1 MTLAPGT
8 RLGVYEIHSALG
20 AGGMGE
26 VYRARDTRLQRD
38 VALKILPDAF
48 AADTDR
54 LARFEREAQMLA
66 SLNHP
71 NIAAIHGLEE
81 SGSVRALVLELVE
94 GNTLADLIAGGR
106 PLPVDE
112 ALAIARQIAEA
123 LQAAHEQGVVHRD
136 LKPANIKVRPDGTV
150 KVLDFGLAKLA
161 AGPTTGGYY
170 GDDQRTRPDVS
181 RSPTITTPAMTQMGV
196 IMGTAG
202 YMSPEQAK
210 GRDAD
215 TRSDVWAFG
224 AVLYEMLT
232 GRRAFEGE
240 DVSDTLASVLKSDPD
255 WSRLSADVPPAVG
268 TLIRRCLVKDRRE
281 RLSEIATAK
290 FVLSEW
296 GSLIEPGAARE
307 ASAAPAASRGSR
319 RQWVLPVVATA
330 LTAAVVGA
338 GAWALRSTPRPPVV
352 ARFSIAPDGG
362 VFSGTPVQVVAVSP
376 DGTRLAYSAN
386 RRIYVRSIDELDAR
400 AVTDTILANTPVP
413 VFAPDGESI
422 VFAAVAE
429 GGLALRRV
437 AVSGGASSTITT
449 LEGVPS
455 FSGMSWSRDG
465 ILIAAAG
472 GNGGILRVRAG
483 GGAPERLVRYW
494 PGRDFSRTPV
504 AARWPD
510 GALHGCKE
518 YWR

>member
-1 MTLAPGT
+1 M
-8 RLGVYEIHSALG
+8 SA
-20 AGGMGE
+20 
-26 VYRARDTRLQRD
+26 R
-38 VALKILPDAF
+38 
-48 AADTDR
+48 
-54 LARFEREAQMLA
+54 
-66 SLNHP
+66 S
-71 NIAAIHGLEE
+71 
-81 SGSVRALVLELVE
+81 VLELVE

-170 GDDQRTRPDVS
+170 GDDQSTRPDVS

-215 TRSDVWAFG
+215 KRSDVWAFG

-232 GRRAFEGE
+232 GRRAFDGE
-240 DVSDTLASVLKSDPD
+240 DISDTLASVLKSEPD
-255 WSRLSADVPPAVG
+255 WSRLSADVPPAVA

-281 RLSEIATAK
+281 RLSEIATAR

-296 GSLIEPGAARE
+296 GSLIGPGAARE
-307 ASAAPAASRGSR
+307 ASAAPAVSRGSR

-330 LTAAVVGA
+330 ITAVVVSA
-338 GAWALRSTPRPPVV
+338 GAWALRSTPRPPLV

-362 VFSGTPVQVVAVSP
+362 VFSGPLFKSSP
-376 DGTRLAYSAN
+376 SLQTERSWRIRPTGEFTSARLTN
-386 RRIYVRSIDELDAR
+386 WK
-400 AVTDTILANTPVP
+400 LAP
-413 VFAPDGESI
+413 
-422 VFAAVAE
+422 
-429 GGLALRRV
+429 
-437 AVSGGASSTITT
+437 
-449 LEGVPS
+449 
-455 FSGMSWSRDG
+455 
-465 ILIAAAG
+465 
-472 GNGGILRVRAG
+472 
-483 GGAPERLVRYW
+483 
-494 PGRDFSRTPV
+494 
-504 AARWPD
+504 
-510 GALHGCKE
+510 
-518 YWR
+518 